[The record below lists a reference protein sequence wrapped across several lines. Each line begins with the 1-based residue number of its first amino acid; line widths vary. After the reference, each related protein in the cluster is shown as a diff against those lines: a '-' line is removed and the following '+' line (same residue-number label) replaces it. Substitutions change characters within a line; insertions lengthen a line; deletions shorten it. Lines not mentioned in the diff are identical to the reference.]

1 MACESKPMNH
11 AQPIL
16 YYLDYASPLG
26 LVRLQAHKD
35 ALQAIYFASAA
46 KQLSALHVPTALP
59 AENKAERA
67 YFDAAVRWLD
77 QYFVDPYQTDPL
89 PISLNNLVGTELQKK
104 VWAALCTIPAGQ
116 TITYT
121 ELAQRSER
129 PQAVRAVASACGKNP
144 FSILIPCH
152 RVIAKSG
159 GLGGYSGG
167 LHHKVALLEWER
179 AT

>member
-77 QYFVDPYQTDPL
+77 QYFVDPYQTDQ
-89 PISLNNLVGTELQKK
+89 IGRAS
-104 VWAALCTIPAGQ
+104 C
-116 TITYT
+116 
-121 ELAQRSER
+121 RER
-129 PQAVRAVASACGKNP
+129 G
-144 FSILIPCH
+144 
-152 RVIAKSG
+152 
-159 GLGGYSGG
+159 
-167 LHHKVALLEWER
+167 
-179 AT
+179 